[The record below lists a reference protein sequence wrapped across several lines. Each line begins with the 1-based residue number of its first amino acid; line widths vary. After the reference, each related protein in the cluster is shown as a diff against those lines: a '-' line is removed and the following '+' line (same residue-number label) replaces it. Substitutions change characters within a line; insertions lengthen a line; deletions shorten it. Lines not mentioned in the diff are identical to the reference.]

1 MDKVGARPRFFFVF
15 VDLPSKARFIF
26 LFDEIYPLHR
36 RYFYELF
43 FEGSIVRDDSSEVY
57 YGWDEK
63 KCSNGAFTRHG
74 GD

>member
-1 MDKVGARPRFFFVF
+1 VDKVGARPRFFLF
-15 VDLPSKARFIF
+15 VDLPSKERFIF

-43 FEGSIVRDDSSEVY
+43 FWSIVKDDSSEVY

-63 KCSNGAFTRHG
+63 KCSNGAFTRHS